1 MSRRLTKELR
11 EFEKILNR
19 NGYEYVRA
27 KGSHYIYTNRLTH
40 KTIPVN
46 IFLNRMVRERLI
58 REYNL
63 QEGEENDRKQS
74 VIADQ

>member
-11 EFEKILNR
+11 EFEKILNK
-19 NGYEYVRA
+19 NGYRYARA
-27 KGSHYIYTNRLTH
+27 KGSHYIYTNQLTH

-46 IFLNRMVRERLI
+46 IFLNKMVRERLI

-63 QEGEENDRKQS
+63 KEE
-74 VIADQ
+74 

>member
-11 EFEKILNR
+11 EFEKILNK
-19 NGYEYVRA
+19 NGYKYVRA

-40 KTIPVN
+40 ETISVN

-63 QEGEENDRKQS
+63 KEE
-74 VIADQ
+74 

>member
-11 EFEKILNR
+11 EFEKILNK
-19 NGYEYVRA
+19 NGYKYVRA
-27 KGSHYIYTNRLTH
+27 KGSRYMYINRVTH

-63 QEGEENDRKQS
+63 QEGERNDEK
-74 VIADQ
+74 

>member
-1 MSRRLTKELR
+1 MNHLYKEGGRMSRRLTKELR
-11 EFEKILNR
+11 EFEKILNK

-27 KGSHYIYTNRLTH
+27 KGSHYIYTNQLTH

-58 REYNL
+58 REYGL
-63 QEGEENDRKQS
+63 KKE
-74 VIADQ
+74 

>member
-11 EFEKILNR
+11 EFEKILNK

-27 KGSHYIYTNRLTH
+27 KGGHYIYTNQLTH

-58 REYNL
+58 REYGL
-63 QEGEENDRKQS
+63 KKE
-74 VIADQ
+74 